1 MAEGTIKKF
10 TATRKPTNTAKTSS
24 VIGKLFLTK
33 MLSNPNYKT
42 TITLPNNMGVVTGF
56 CDGPFGFQGKA
67 DWKPLLDLDSYTEQ
81 FNQIAAALQATAS
94 SADVDPALLNQIN
107 FKSVR
112 ATESR
117 WSGSDSPVFNLKFI
131 MPSYDS
137 SARRAPM
144 DSMALLMACV
154 YPSFKSEVS
163 MQAPLGYGIQAGK
176 TSVEDRPINTVWV
189 KRGKFF
195 SAPNQVM
202 RSVSCSFSQEVM
214 EDGYPLYI
222 EANIEFVP
230 WRMPDYK
237 TVMSYFIGNEN
248 FNPGTN

>member
-1 MAEGTIKKF
+1 MAEGIIKRF
-10 TATRKPTNTAKTSS
+10 TANRTPTNTSKTGS

-67 DWKPLLDLDSYTEQ
+67 DWKPLLDLDSTVEAG
-81 FNQIAAALQATAS
+81 NQIIAAAQATAS
-94 SADVDPALLNQIN
+94 TADVDSAMLQQVN

-117 WSGSDSPVFNLKFI
+117 WAGSDSPVFNLKLI
-131 MPSYDS
+131 LPSYDS

-144 DSMALLMACV
+144 DSVGLLMACV
-154 YPSFKSEVS
+154 YPTYKSEV
-163 MQAPLGYGIQAGK
+163 MMNAPLGYGIQAGA
-176 TSVEDRPINTVWV
+176 TSKEDVPINTVWV

-195 SAPNQVM
+195 SAPHQVI

-214 EDGYPLYI
+214 EDGYPLYV

-248 FNPGTN
+248 FDRG